1 MKLYIIAVSWLI
13 LAVTLIQTENTM
25 AEDID
30 ALLSSSSSDRDSSSI
45 GLPNL
50 ISMATELNNRS
61 LSLEQEIS
69 SLSDITVAQKK
80 LARITKKTETLSKKL
95 RFLKNNE
102 TCYYDQ
108 LFDIRAQID
117 QDVDALH
124 EIVKSTRK
132 AINQAE
138 FWRNDWED
146 EATRWKQL
154 QFSLSKQ
161 VSSATLKPVFV
172 KVNKSITTSQD
183 IISKRLEPLL
193 SQLQTTKV
201 IRASQCSLKLELDG
215 LVTVLDQNLMD
226 KNEHSMFSSKYY
238 SILRSGFQKE
248 FPQSLANI
256 SLPGIQFVERQGW
269 LIFIQVLF
277 TLILSVGI
285 FQQRHQL
292 MKKKQWRFIAK
303 RPLDA
308 GIFVAAI
315 TTSSF
320 YSAVPGTWRLFAQCV
335 VIISLTRLVGVFL
348 ANVHRKRRW
357 IVYGLS
363 IYLVTTR
370 LFAVFALP
378 LAVFRLFIFVTTFF
392 GIFVGLWRSTVSAHN
407 SDERM
412 YTWALRLGTM
422 LCLLICIAEIG
433 GYSALSARLL
443 ESTLKTILIILAG
456 WMLMVMLRGFLEMT
470 INSPPLR
477 KIPLLHVKTPLII
490 NRSALCTDMLAVS
503 LTLTFILVTWRIYS
517 SPAEAIQAIW
527 SFGVTLG
534 DRQITVGLS
543 LTAASLI
550 YCSFVI
556 SWATQAILMEGLF
569 TRRQLQAGV
578 RISMT
583 KLVHYGFVFLGFLL
597 ALITMGFQLRDFT
610 LIAGALG
617 VGIGFGL
624 QGIVHNFVSGLIL
637 LFERPIKVG
646 DNIELDGQRVEI
658 KKIGL
663 RATLVMTP
671 DRSEIVVPN
680 SDLTSNKVT
689 NWTLSDR
696 CARIKIPLRVA
707 YGSDVPCVMQTLLH
721 CAQEHSQVTK
731 HPAPQVLFME
741 FGENSLDFE
750 LRVWISEID
759 EMFQTRSELYQKIER
774 KFRSLAIDIPFPQLD
789 LHMHVVEKF

>member
-1 MKLYIIAVSWLI
+1 
-13 LAVTLIQTENTM
+13 M
-25 AEDID
+25 AEEID
-30 ALLSSSSSDRDSSSI
+30 TLLLSSSKIPRDSSATN
-45 GLPNL
+45 LPNL
-50 ISMATELNNRS
+50 ISMATELSNRS
-61 LSLEQEIS
+61 LSLEEEIIT
-69 SLSDITVAQKK
+69 LSDIEVTQKK
-80 LARITKKTETLSKKL
+80 LAKITQKTEYLSKKL

-102 TCYYDQ
+102 TYYYDQ

-117 QDVDALH
+117 QDGDALH
-124 EIVKSTRK
+124 EIIKSTKK

-138 FWRNDWED
+138 FWKNDWED
-146 EATRWKQL
+146 EGTRWRQL
-154 QFSLSKQ
+154 QSFAIKKQ
-161 VSSATLKPVFV
+161 VSSATLEPTFAQV
-172 KVNKSITTSQD
+172 KNSITKSQD

-201 IRASQCSLKLELDG
+201 IHASQCSLELELDS
-215 LVTVLDQNLMD
+215 LVTVLDHNLMD
-226 KNEHSMFSSKYY
+226 KNAHSVFSSRYY
-238 SILRSGFQKE
+238 SLLRNGIQKE
-248 FPQSLANI
+248 LPQSLANI
-256 SLPGIQFVERQGW
+256 SLPEMQFIERQGW
-269 LIFIQVLF
+269 LIFIQVLL
-277 TLILSVGI
+277 TLILSVSI

-292 MKKKQWRFIAK
+292 IEKKQWRFIAK

-320 YSAVPGTWRLFAQCV
+320 YGVVPGTWRLLAQCV

-348 ANVHRKRRW
+348 GSVHRKRMW

-363 IYLVTTR
+363 IYLVATR

-378 LAVFRLFIFVTTFF
+378 LAVFRLFIFVTTFL
-392 GIFVGLWRSTVSAHN
+392 GILLGLWRSAASAHN
-407 SDERM
+407 RDERM

-422 LCLLICIAEIG
+422 LCLLICIAEMG
-433 GYSALSARLL
+433 GYSALSAHLL
-443 ESTLKTILIILAG
+443 ESTLKTILIVLAG
-456 WMLMVMLRGFLEMT
+456 WMLMVILRGFLEMT
-470 INSPPLR
+470 LNSPPFR
-477 KIPLLHVKTPLII
+477 KIPLLHAKTPLII
-490 NRSALCTDMLAVS
+490 RRSALCTNMLATT
-503 LTLTFILVTWRIYS
+503 LTVTFILVTWRIYS

-527 SFGVTLG
+527 SFGFNLG
-534 DRQITVGLS
+534 DRQITVGLT
-543 LTAASLI
+543 LTAAALL

-583 KLVHYGFVFLGFLL
+583 KLVHYAFVFLGFLL
-597 ALITMGFQLRDFT
+597 ALITMGVQLRDFT

-663 RATLVMTP
+663 RATLVQTF

-680 SDLTSNKVT
+680 SELTSNKVT

-707 YGSDVPCVMQTLLH
+707 YGSDVPCVMQTLLD
-721 CAQEHSQVTK
+721 CAQKHSQVTK

-741 FGENSLDFE
+741 FGENSMNFE
-750 LRVWISEID
+750 LRVWIAEID
-759 EMFQTRSELYQKIER
+759 DMFQTRSELFQEIEQR
-774 KFRSLAIDIPFPQLD
+774 FRSLAIDIPFPQLD
-789 LHMHVVEKF
+789 LHMHVG